1 MIEGIW
7 LIDIYRRMDMLNADL
22 ALSNDFDKWQKSK
35 KNLKKKNINKA
46 PKKRKK
52 DDDEAAFHFIAYV
65 PIHRSVWRLDGLQRQ
80 PVNLGKFVADL
91 NFQS

>member
-1 MIEGIW
+1 MIKGIW

-35 KNLKKKNINKA
+35 KNLKKKNTNKV

-80 PVNLGKFVADL
+80 PVNLGKFVTDL

>member
-1 MIEGIW
+1 
-7 LIDIYRRMDMLNADL
+7 MLNADL

-35 KNLKKKNINKA
+35 KNPKKKNINKA

-52 DDDEAAFHFIAYV
+52 DDEEAAFHFIAFV

-80 PVNLGKFVADL
+80 PVNLGKFIANL
-91 NFQS
+91 SLSRLILERRLRR

>member
-1 MIEGIW
+1 
-7 LIDIYRRMDMLNADL
+7 MDMLNADL

-35 KNLKKKNINKA
+35 KNPKKKNINKA
-46 PKKRKK
+46 SKKRKK

-80 PVNLGKFVADL
+80 PVYLGKFIANL

>member
-1 MIEGIW
+1 MIDGTW

-22 ALSNDFDKWQKSK
+22 TLSNDFDKWQKSK
-35 KNLKKKNINKA
+35 KNPKKKNIHKA
-46 PKKRKK
+46 SKKKKK
-52 DDDEAAFHFIAYV
+52 DAAYV

-80 PVNLGKFVADL
+80 PVNLGTFVANL